1 MASFSILDVAPQF
14 IHSTTKNLE
23 DSTMD
28 YVLKFLTDYAE
39 SLTYEKLPNEVVHE
53 VKRRVIDSLGC
64 ALGGYNMLPPK
75 IARAH
80 ALEVTAN
87 PGATVLGTSHRTSA
101 ELAAFANGVMV
112 RYLDFN
118 DTSHSRAGGH
128 PSDNI
133 PAVMAAAEYSGAD
146 SHALITGIV
155 LAYEVMDR
163 FGDYSPIT
171 INRGWDYVTYQ
182 AFSTAAGAAKVFGLG
197 PEQMANALALAVV
210 PNAAFWQTRVGR
222 LSNWKGCAA
231 GNAGRNGVFAALLAK
246 RGLTGPD
253 EAFAGTN
260 GFLNQVAGGS
270 SIELKGFGG
279 EGRIFKL
286 QEAKLKYYPSDYE
299 TQCAVHPAL
308 ELRRELGGK
317 VDDIEKI
324 IVDTYRLAIA
334 VAADTPD
341 KWNPKT
347 RETADHSLPYILSV
361 AFTKGNVW
369 LDDFTP
375 ERINDPLLRSLM
387 PKIEVR
393 EKEEYTRAF
402 PDSHYFRIEV
412 ITRSGQHLVRETRY
426 AKGHSKNPMSDAE
439 IEDKFRR
446 LAAPL
451 LKPAQIS
458 NILERLWH
466 LEEVSVP
473 EIMSLFKL

>member
-1 MASFSILDVAPQF
+1 
-14 IHSTTKNLE
+14 
-23 DSTMD
+23 MD
-28 YVLKFLTDYAE
+28 YILRFLTDYAE
-39 SLTYEKLPNEVVHE
+39 ALTYEKLPKEVVHE

-64 ALGGYNMLPPK
+64 ALGGYNMVPPK

-80 ALEVTAN
+80 TLEVTAK
-87 PGATVLGTSHRTSA
+87 PGATVLGTNHRTSA

-133 PAVMAAAEYSGAD
+133 PAVMAAAEYAKAD
-146 SHALITGIV
+146 TRALITGIV

-163 FGDYSPIT
+163 FGDYCPIT
-171 INRGWDYVTYQ
+171 INRGWDYPTYE
-182 AFSTAAGAAKVFGLG
+182 AFSTAAGAAKVFGLS
-197 PEQMANALALAVV
+197 PEQTANALALAVV
-210 PNAAFWQTRVGR
+210 PNAATWQTRVGR
-222 LSNWKGCAA
+222 LSMWKGCAS

-260 GFLNQVAGGS
+260 GFLKQVAEGVS
-270 SIELKGFGG
+270 LELKDFGG
-279 EGRIFKL
+279 EGRLFKI
-286 QEAKLKYYPSDYE
+286 QEAMLKYYPADYE

-308 ELRRELGGK
+308 ELRRELGGR

-324 IVDTYRLAIA
+324 IVDTYRLAVV

-347 RETADHSLPYILSV
+347 RETADHSLPYVLSL
-361 AFTKGNVW
+361 AFTRGNVW

-375 ERINDPLLRSLM
+375 ERINDPQLRSLM
-387 PKIEVR
+387 PKIEVH
-393 EKEEYTRAF
+393 EKAEYTQAF
-402 PDSHYFRIEV
+402 PESQYFHIEV
-412 ITRSGQHLVRETRY
+412 VTRSGQHLVRETRY
-426 AKGHSKNPMSDAE
+426 AKGHSKNLMSDAE
-439 IEDKFRR
+439 IEDKFNR

-451 LKPAQIS
+451 LKPDRIS
-458 NILERLWH
+458 KILERLWH

-473 EIMSLFKL
+473 EIMSLLKL

>member
-1 MASFSILDVAPQF
+1 
-14 IHSTTKNLE
+14 
-23 DSTMD
+23 MD
-28 YVLKFLTDYAE
+28 YVLKFLTDYAGA
-39 SLTYEKLPNEVVHE
+39 LTYEKLPKEVVHE

-64 ALGGYNMLPPK
+64 CLGGYNMVPPK

-80 ALEVTAN
+80 ALEVTAQ

-118 DTSHSRAGGH
+118 DTSHGRGGGH

-133 PAVMAAAEYSGAD
+133 PAVMAAAEYAGAD
-146 SHALITGIV
+146 PHALITGIV

-163 FGDYSPIT
+163 LGDYCPIT
-171 INRGWDYVTYQ
+171 INRGWDYTTYE
-182 AFSTAAGAAKVFGLG
+182 ALSTAAGAAKVFGLS

-210 PNAAFWQTRVGR
+210 PNAASWQTRVGR
-222 LSNWKGCAA
+222 LSMWKGCAS

-253 EAFAGTN
+253 EAFAGAN
-260 GFLNQVAGGS
+260 GFLKQVAGGS
-270 SIELKGFGG
+270 PLELKEFGG
-279 EGRIFKL
+279 EGRIFKV

-308 ELRRELGGK
+308 ELRRELGGRG
-317 VDDIEKI
+317 DDIEKI
-324 IVDTYRLAIA
+324 IVDTYRLAVV

-347 RETADHSLPYILSV
+347 RETADHSLPYVLAL
-361 AFTKGNVW
+361 AFTRGNVW
-369 LDDFTP
+369 LDDFTE
-375 ERINDPLLRSLM
+375 ERINDPQLRSLM
-387 PKIEVR
+387 PNIEVH
-393 EKEEYTRAF
+393 EKEEYTKAF

-439 IEDKFRR
+439 IEDKFRSMACK
-446 LAAPL
+446 LMDE
-451 LKPAQIS
+451 AQIDRLMKT
-458 NILERLWH
+458 IYRLEHLDDIGRLMR
-466 LEEVSVP
+466 L
-473 EIMSLFKL
+473 LRFKV

>member
-1 MASFSILDVAPQF
+1 
-14 IHSTTKNLE
+14 
-23 DSTMD
+23 MD

-101 ELAAFANGVMV
+101 ELAAFTNGVMV
-112 RYLDFN
+112 RCLDFN
-118 DTSHSRAGGH
+118 DTSHGRAGGH

-133 PAVMAAAEYSGAD
+133 PAVMAAAEYAGAD
-146 SHALITGIV
+146 PRALISGIV

-163 FGDYSPIT
+163 FVDYCPI
-171 INRGWDYVTYQ
+171 INRGWDHATYQ
-182 AFSTAAGAAKVFGLG
+182 AFSTAAGAAKVFGLA
-197 PEQMANALALAVV
+197 PEQMANALALAVT
-210 PNAAFWQTRVGR
+210 PNGATWQTRVGS
-222 LSNWKGCAA
+222 LSMWKGCAA
-231 GNAGRNGVFAALLAK
+231 GNAGRNGVFAAQLAK

-253 EAFAGTN
+253 EAFAGAN
-260 GFLNQVAGGS
+260 GFLKQVAGVAPL
-270 SIELKGFGG
+270 ELKGFGG
-279 EGRIFKL
+279 EGRLFKI

-308 ELRRELGGK
+308 ELRHELGGR
-317 VDDIEKI
+317 VDEIEKI
-324 IVDTYRLAIA
+324 IVDTYHLAVK

-341 KWNPKT
+341 KWHPKT
-347 RETADHSLPYILSV
+347 RETADHSLPYVLSL
-361 AFTKGNVW
+361 AFVRGNVW
-369 LDDFTP
+369 LDDFTE
-375 ERINDPLLRSLM
+375 ERINDPQLRSLM
-387 PKIEVR
+387 PKIEVH
-393 EKEEYTRAF
+393 EKEEYTKAS

-412 ITRSGQHLVRETRY
+412 ITRSGQRLVRETRY
-426 AKGHSKNPMSDAE
+426 AKGHPKNPMSDAE

-451 LKPAQIS
+451 LKPAQINS
-458 NILERLWH
+458 ILERLWY
-466 LEEVSVP
+466 LEEVNVP